1 MQNRTQATNVAL
13 IVIGVIVAGLLL
25 FSFLNRGPDTASLTG
40 RTWQLASITGQT
52 PAFQGVIPAAEQ
64 PLYTIA
70 FAADGTFAARADC
83 NALAGT
89 YTLDRGD
96 GMTITPGPSTLVA
109 CPDGSYG
116 SLFAH
121 ALATVTTWAITVA
134 DLTLTTVDGGTGT
147 FVDGADAPVVPT
159 ATASTPPSSS
169 PSASPSAEPTPS
181 ASPSDEPTASPTPS
195 PTASPSPTP
204 TAEPTATPTP
214 SPTPPTSAAP
224 TATPTATPTAAP
236 TAAPTATPTPTAAP
250 TEAPTP
256 APTPTPT
263 PTPSATPPPGADLV
277 GTSWQLASFTTR
289 DPVAGADVPADQ
301 RAKYT
306 VSFVA
311 GGTFSATADCNV
323 VTGTWTATAAGGL
336 SIVPGPSAIVPCED
350 GSYGDLYV
358 LALTNSASYAIAN
371 AGLTITL
378 EEGGTLVYEPG
389 R

>member
-1 MQNRTQATNVAL
+1 MKATNVAL

-25 FSFLNRGPDTASLTG
+25 FSFLDRGPDTGSLTG

-70 FAADGTFAARADC
+70 FETDGTFAARADC
-83 NALAGT
+83 NAVAGT
-89 YTLDRGD
+89 YSLDRGD

-121 ALATVTTWAITVA
+121 ALATVTTWVIAGA
-134 DLTLTTVDGGTGT
+134 DLTLTTSDGGTGT
-147 FVDGADAPVVPT
+147 FVDAANAPVVPT

-169 PSASPSAEPTPS
+169 PSASPSAEPS
-181 ASPSDEPTASPTPS
+181 AEPTPSPTPS

-204 TAEPTATPTP
+204 TAEPTATPTA
-214 SPTPPTSAAP
+214 SPTPPASAAP
-224 TATPTATPTAAP
+224 TATASATPTAAP
-236 TAAPTATPTPTAAP
+236 TATPTAAP

-263 PTPSATPPPGADLV
+263 PTPSATPSPGADLV

-289 DPVAGADVPADQ
+289 DPAAGAEVPADQ

-306 VSFVA
+306 VSFAA
-311 GGTFSATADCNV
+311 GGTFTATADCNG

-336 SIVPGPSAIVPCED
+336 AIVPGPSTILPCED

-358 LALTNSASYAIAN
+358 LAISNSASYAIAN
-371 AGLTITL
+371 DGLMVTL
-378 EEGGTLVYEPG
+378 EDGGTLVYERG
-389 R
+389 S

>member
-1 MQNRTQATNVAL
+1 MQNRSQATNVAL

-25 FSFLNRGPDTASLTG
+25 FSFLNRGTDTGSLTG

-70 FAADGTFAARADC
+70 FGTDGTFAARADC
-83 NALAGT
+83 NSLAGT
-89 YTLDRGD
+89 YTLDRSD

-121 ALATVTTWAITVA
+121 ALATVTTWAIAGA
-134 DLTLTTVDGGTGT
+134 DLTLTTTDGGTGT
-147 FVDGADAPVVPT
+147 FVDAADAPVVPT

-169 PSASPSAEPTPS
+169 PSASPSAEPSTSRRRARHPARRRAHRRRPRRSRQPPRPHPPRRQQARHRPPRRRLHRPPRRRRHRRHANPDRGAYRGADPGTDAHPHPS
-181 ASPSDEPTASPTPS
+181 
-195 PTASPSPTP
+195 
-204 TAEPTATPTP
+204 
-214 SPTPPTSAAP
+214 
-224 TATPTATPTAAP
+224 
-236 TAAPTATPTPTAAP
+236 
-250 TEAPTP
+250 
-256 APTPTPT
+256 
-263 PTPSATPPPGADLV
+263 PTPSATPSPGADLV

-306 VSFVA
+306 VSFAA

-336 SIVPGPSAIVPCED
+336 SIVPGPSDIVPCED

-389 R
+389 

>member
-1 MQNRTQATNVAL
+1 MQKRPQTAIVAV

-25 FSFLNRGPDTASLTG
+25 FLNRGTDTGSLTG

-70 FAADGTFAARADC
+70 FGTDGTFAARADC
-83 NALAGT
+83 NSLAGT
-89 YTLDRGD
+89 YMLERSD
-96 GMTITPGPSTLVA
+96 GITITPGPSTLVA

-121 ALATVTTWAITVA
+121 ALATVTTWAIAGA
-134 DLTLTTVDGGTGT
+134 DLTLTTADGGTGT
-147 FVDGADAPVVPT
+147 FVDAADAPVVPT

-169 PSASPSAEPTPS
+169 PSASPSAEP
-181 ASPSDEPTASPTPS
+181 SDEPSPSPTPS

-204 TAEPTATPTP
+204 TAEPTATPTA

-224 TATPTATPTAAP
+224 TATPTAAP
-236 TAAPTATPTPTAAP
+236 TATPTAAP

-263 PTPSATPPPGADLV
+263 PTPSATPSPGGDLV

-306 VSFVA
+306 PSFAA

-336 SIVPGPSAIVPCED
+336 SIVPGPSSIVPCED
-350 GSYGDLYV
+350 GSYADLYV
-358 LALTNSASYAIAN
+358 LALTKSASYAIAN
-371 AGLTITL
+371 DGLTITL
-378 EEGGTLVYEPG
+378 EDGGTLVYEPG

>member
-1 MQNRTQATNVAL
+1 MQNRSQATNVAL

-25 FSFLNRGPDTASLTG
+25 FSFLNRGTETGSLTG

-52 PAFQGVIPAAEQ
+52 PAFQGVIPAVEQ

-70 FAADGTFAARADC
+70 FGTDGTFAARADC
-83 NALAGT
+83 NSLAGT
-89 YTLDRGD
+89 YTLDRSD

-121 ALATVTTWAITVA
+121 ALATVTTWAIAGA
-134 DLTLTTVDGGTGT
+134 DLTLTTTDGGTGT
-147 FVDGADAPVVPT
+147 FVDAADAPVVPT

-169 PSASPSAEPTPS
+169 PSASPSAEP
-181 ASPSDEPTASPTPS
+181 SDEPSPSPTPS
-195 PTASPSPTP
+195 PTASPTPTP
-204 TAEPTATPTP
+204 TAEPTATETA
-214 SPTPPTSAAP
+214 SPTPPASAAP
-224 TATPTATPTAAP
+224 TATPTANDRHADGDPDRHASTDRGAYRGADSGTDAHPH
-236 TAAPTATPTPTAAP
+236 
-250 TEAPTP
+250 P
-256 APTPTPT
+256 A
-263 PTPSATPPPGADLV
+263 PTPSATPSPGADLV

-289 DPVAGADVPADQ
+289 DPVAGADVPPDQ

-306 VSFVA
+306 VSFAA

-323 VTGTWTATAAGGL
+323 LTGTWTATAAGGL
-336 SIVPGPSAIVPCED
+336 SIAPGPSNIVPCED

-358 LALTNSASYAIAN
+358 LALTNSSSYAIAN

-389 R
+389 